1 MPGGPASVFAALHG
15 MQATGGG
22 RYRRVGATSHG
33 TQATKGDTPRID
45 VAGQLIEAPVK
56 APGDGPPV
64 LTDGALQ
71 MTGWHDA
78 SGVSRIGCPVP
89 IATGTDRRG
98 FQANASSPQPTGQRA
113 CADLRRVTIGV
124 VARSSGHVRAGARLR
139 GLLCWLQSR
148 RLSPVV
154 SREGRCRCGMM
165 WCELSARW
173 ARADV
178 LAWRLPWSVTDPG
191 SSD

>member
-71 MTGWHDA
+71 L
-78 SGVSRIGCPVP
+78 
-89 IATGTDRRG
+89 
-98 FQANASSPQPTGQRA
+98 TGQRA

-154 SREGRCRCGMM
+154 S
-165 WCELSARW
+165 
-173 ARADV
+173 
-178 LAWRLPWSVTDPG
+178 
-191 SSD
+191 